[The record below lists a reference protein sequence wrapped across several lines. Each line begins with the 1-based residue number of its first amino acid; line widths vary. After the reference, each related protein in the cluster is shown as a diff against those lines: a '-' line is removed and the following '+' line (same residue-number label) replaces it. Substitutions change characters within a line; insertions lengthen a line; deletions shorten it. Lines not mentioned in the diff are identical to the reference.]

1 MTGVLEAV
9 KKGFSVASKSLGL
22 VGILIL
28 FNLVGNLVSIPFAVT
43 PGTQVAPQ
51 ATAGVL
57 AFSLIFV
64 LVSIFFQGATLGL
77 VRDYIKAGSMKLS
90 DLAGYGS
97 KYYLRLLGLGLL
109 IISAIAV
116 IALIAGLLVAI
127 TSPINNIAV
136 TVVAVT
142 IAIAIAVISAVMYF
156 IPFTLAP
163 YALVCDD
170 IGVMASMK
178 KSLDVVKPLTRVG
191 VLILLYV
198 ILILIS
204 LGIGF
209 AVGFLVGLITA
220 VLPASIG
227 KILMAITTSVI
238 NGYLGIVMS
247 AAFMVFYLGL
257 GREKTA

>member
-9 KKGFSVASKSLGL
+9 KKGFNVASKSLGL

-28 FNLVGNLVSIPFAVT
+28 FNLVGNLASMPFAVA
-43 PGTQVAPQ
+43 PGAQIAPE

-57 AFSLIFV
+57 VFSVLFV

-90 DLAGYGS
+90 DLAGYGA
-97 KYYLRLLGLGLL
+97 KYYLRLLGLGVL
-109 IISAIAV
+109 IIAIIAI
-116 IALIAGLLVAI
+116 IALVAGLLIAI
-127 TSPINNIAV
+127 TSPINNMVI

-142 IAIAIAVISAVMYF
+142 LAIAIVVVATVMYF
-156 IPFTLAP
+156 IPFTLSP
-163 YALVCDD
+163 YAVVCDET
-170 IGVMASMK
+170 GVIASLK
-178 KSLDVVKPLTRVG
+178 KSLNIVKPMTKVG
-191 VLILLYV
+191 MLILLYV
-198 ILILIS
+198 VLILIS
-204 LGIGF
+204 LGVGF
-209 AVGFLVGLITA
+209 AIGFLVGLITA
-220 VLPASIG
+220 VLPPLAG
-227 KILMAITTSVI
+227 KILMATATSVI

>member
-28 FNLVGNLVSIPFAVT
+28 FNLVGNLASIPFAVV
-43 PGTQVAPQ
+43 PGTQIAPN

-57 AFSLIFV
+57 IFSLIFV
-64 LVSIFFQGATLGL
+64 LVSVFFQGATIGL

-90 DLAGYGS
+90 DLAGYGA

-109 IISAIAV
+109 IIAAIAV
-116 IALIAGLLVAI
+116 VALIVGLM
-127 TSPINNIAV
+127 IAV
-136 TVVAVT
+136 TSPFNNAAFTIVAVT
-142 IAIAIAVISAVMYF
+142 VAIAIIVFASVIYF
-156 IPFTLAP
+156 IPFTLSP
-163 YALVCDD
+163 YALICDE
-170 IGVMASMK
+170 IGVIASIK
-178 KSLDVVKPLTRVG
+178 KSLNVVKPLAKVG
-191 VLILLYV
+191 RLVLLYV

-209 AVGFLVGLITA
+209 AIGFLVGLITA
-220 VLPASIG
+220 VLPASFG
-227 KILMAITTSVI
+227 KILMAVTTSVI

-247 AAFMVFYLGL
+247 AAFVVFYLGL
-257 GREKTA
+257 ARERTA